1 MNQYTKLYY
10 YIYYTMY
17 QILFLLKKYI
27 KMLRNSYINKY
38 KEKSKYDPD
47 DKFLKEDEEYL
58 LKNIRPLP
66 ERTIRN
72 LPQRKLN
79 QFVEDVMTNQKVT
92 YVLYSTNAKNE
103 IHKYIKSKEVLEQ
116 NSTKSKV
123 KKSKNEPSDIVKR
136 RIRREAFGQ
145 IKQAVDEF
153 QAAKKQKKEE
163 LTAKNNILYYS
174 LKKEMASERNRYFE
188 PAKQNRIKEF
198 TKSFNDIKNKLNA
211 LKGREPK
218 TTSETEETYTQIV
231 NKPFYTESSK
241 VNLPEMKL
249 DINNVYSR
257 LYKNAVL
264 LSDSTVEENKKKRIA
279 KRNSIANKEL
289 PKTNSKNKNQQQQHQ
304 RNTFRLK
311 NVLKSTNGKEFTIR
325 LSDDMINRCFLKYS
339 GGPKAISLLKAQI
352 EEEKEN
358 QTELPED
365 QVNFINLKDKDG
377 NSFLHLVTIE
387 DIPEL
392 AKYFIEK
399 GSNINLKNND
409 GDTPLHIA
417 MRYKYKEI
425 IDLLLSNGARIDIAN
440 NSNEIVYDLASSEM
454 KKKYGMD
461 KEMMYRQSKK
471 KK

>member
-103 IHKYIKSKEVLEQ
+103 IHKYIKSKEVLEK

-289 PKTNSKNKNQQQQHQ
+289 PKTNSQNKNQQQQHQ

-311 NVLKSTNGKEFTIR
+311 NVLKCTNGKEFTIKVTDEVYR
-325 LSDDMINRCFLKYS
+325 KCLLAHS
-339 GGPKAISLLKAQI
+339 GGPKSNFEGLI
-352 EEEKEN
+352 ESNKNFGEEDEN
-358 QTELPED
+358 IIKMEM
-365 QVNFINLKDKDG
+365 IKDKEG
-377 NSFLHLVTIE
+377 NNNLHSAVLKGSIE
-387 DIPEL
+387 FVR
-392 AKYFIEK
+392 YFIEK
-399 GSNINLKNND
+399 KIDPNEKNIY
-409 GDTPLHIA
+409 GDTALHIA
-417 MRYKYKEI
+417 MRMGDETI
-425 IDLLLSNGARIDIAN
+425 IKMLLDAGGDITIENNERERPFDIAPYN
-440 NSNEIVYDLASSEM
+440 VKINYKLESI
-454 KKKYGMD
+454 
-461 KEMMYRQSKK
+461 MMEKGAPINK
-471 KK
+471 